1 MKKTVA
7 AALVL
12 ILLISG
18 CQNKEKP
25 QPTED
30 GMLPA
35 PEEQVINNELP
46 GIDLASAKLQITQ
59 TAPIRI
65 ASETVRL
72 SISEET
78 LDGCTMDAG
87 EEAKKAG
94 PVSYTHLDVY
104 KRQMQNMRNLRMH
117 RNP

>member
-25 QPTED
+25 QPTEN

-35 PEEQVINNELP
+35 PEEQVINNR
-46 GIDLASAKLQITQ
+46 
-59 TAPIRI
+59 TA
-65 ASETVRL
+65 
-72 SISEET
+72 
-78 LDGCTMDAG
+78 G
-87 EEAKKAG
+87 
-94 PVSYTHLDVY
+94 
-104 KRQMQNMRNLRMH
+104 N
-117 RNP
+117 

>member
-72 SISEET
+72 SDSEET

-94 PVSYTHLDVY
+94 LKARSSWLEP
-104 KRQMQNMRNLRMH
+104 K
-117 RNP
+117 

>member
-1 MKKTVA
+1 MKKTMAV
-7 AALVL
+7 ALVL

-25 QPTED
+25 QPTDD

-35 PEEQVINNELP
+35 PQQQVINNELS
-46 GIDLASAKLQITQ
+46 GTDLASAKLQITQ

-65 ASETVRL
+65 ASEIVRL

-78 LDGCTMDAG
+78 LEGCTMEAC
-87 EEAKKAG
+87 EEAKK
-94 PVSYTHLDVY
+94 PD
-104 KRQMQNMRNLRMH
+104 
-117 RNP
+117 

>member
-94 PVSYTHLDVY
+94 LKGTVILAGTKMNPR
-104 KRQMQNMRNLRMH
+104 KRRR
-117 RNP
+117 PG

>member
-1 MKKTVA
+1 MKKTMAV
-7 AALVL
+7 ALVL

-25 QPTED
+25 QPTDD

-46 GIDLASAKLQITQ
+46 GISLALAKLQITQ
-59 TAPIRI
+59 TAPVRI
-65 ASETVRL
+65 ASEAVRL

-78 LDGCTMDAG
+78 LDGCTMDAC

-94 PVSYTHLDVY
+94 LKGTPN
-104 KRQMQNMRNLRMH
+104 R
-117 RNP
+117 

>member
-1 MKKTVA
+1 MKKTMA

-25 QPTED
+25 QPTDD

-46 GIDLASAKLQITQ
+46 GISLASAKLQITQ
-59 TAPIRI
+59 TAPSSDRFGNCP
-65 ASETVRL
+65 AVDQRGNTGRLHDGRVRGSE
-72 SISEET
+72 
-78 LDGCTMDAG
+78 
-87 EEAKKAG
+87 KK
-94 PVSYTHLDVY
+94 PV
-104 KRQMQNMRNLRMH
+104 
-117 RNP
+117 

>member
-1 MKKTVA
+1 MKKTMA

-25 QPTED
+25 QPTDD

-46 GIDLASAKLQITQ
+46 GISLASAKLQITQ
-59 TAPIRI
+59 TAPVRI
-65 ASETVRL
+65 ASKL
-72 SISEET
+72 S
-78 LDGCTMDAG
+78 GCRSARKHWTA
-87 EEAKKAG
+87 ARWTRARKRKK
-94 PVSYTHLDVY
+94 PV
-104 KRQMQNMRNLRMH
+104 
-117 RNP
+117 

>member
-1 MKKTVA
+1 MKKTIA

-25 QPTED
+25 QTTDD

-35 PEEQVINNELP
+35 PQQQVINNELS
-46 GIDLASAKLQITQ
+46 GTDLASAKLQITQ

-65 ASETVRL
+65 ASEIVRL

-78 LDGCTMDAG
+78 LEGCTM
-87 EEAKKAG
+87 EA
-94 PVSYTHLDVY
+94 
-104 KRQMQNMRNLRMH
+104 
-117 RNP
+117 